1 MTMDNIDFIGRGWM
15 FPVRV
20 SKRGGLMLTS
30 GAEEINASLRM
41 ILSTAP
47 GERVMRPDFGC
58 RIWDLLFA
66 PVDANTLGQMVQTVT
81 EAVERWEPRID
92 LREVEPVPDPEDPSV
107 VHILLTYVLKNTND
121 RRNLVFPFY
130 TIPREDAS

>member
-1 MTMDNIDFIGRGWM
+1 MTADNVDFIGRGWM

-30 GAEEINASLRM
+30 GVEEINASLRM

-81 EAVERWEPRID
+81 EAVERWEPRIE
-92 LREVEPVPDPEDPSV
+92 LQEVEPVPDPEDASV

-130 TIPREDAS
+130 TIPREDSS